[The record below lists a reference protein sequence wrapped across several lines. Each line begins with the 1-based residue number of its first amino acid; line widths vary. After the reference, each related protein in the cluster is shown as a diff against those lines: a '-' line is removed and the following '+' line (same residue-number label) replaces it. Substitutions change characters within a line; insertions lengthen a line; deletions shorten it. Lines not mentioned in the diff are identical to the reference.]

1 MSVAM
6 KSSVVSRA
14 GLKAS
19 TVKAAPVAVPRADRM
34 MVWQPVN
41 NK

>member
-1 MSVAM
+1 MAVSM
-6 KSSVVSRA
+6 KSSVARS

-19 TVKAAPVAVPRADRM
+19 SAKVAPVAVPRADRM
-34 MVWQPVN
+34 MVWQPIN

>member
-1 MSVAM
+1 MSVSM
-6 KSSVVSRA
+6 KSSVART

-19 TVKAAPVAVPRADRM
+19 SARVAPVAVPKANCM

>member
-1 MSVAM
+1 MAVSM
-6 KSSVVSRA
+6 KSAVARS

-19 TVKAAPVAVPRADRM
+19 SAKVAPVAAPKAVNM
-34 MVWQPVN
+34 MVWQPIN